1 MKYAV
6 NILLIFI
13 IFVSSSCKTSNL
25 NKNEI
30 TNNQKQNEEIE
41 FIVLKNYFVNKS
53 ASHLDNPKIGTES
66 KFNETFGMATTMSED
81 GKPTKIDF
89 NKQFIVAII
98 LPETAIATS
107 IELKS
112 LVKDLS
118 GELTLS
124 YKVIEDKKQ
133 SFTSIPFI
141 AIAIDKKDIGNVT
154 LRKVN

>member
-1 MKYAV
+1 
-6 NILLIFI
+6 
-13 IFVSSSCKTSNL
+13 
-25 NKNEI
+25 
-30 TNNQKQNEEIE
+30 
-41 FIVLKNYFVNKS
+41 
-53 ASHLDNPKIGTES
+53 
-66 KFNETFGMATTMSED
+66 MSED

-98 LPETAIATS
+98 LPETAIATR

-124 YKVIEDKKQ
+124 YKVIEDKTQ
-133 SFTSIPFI
+133 SFISIPFI

>member
-1 MKYAV
+1 
-6 NILLIFI
+6 
-13 IFVSSSCKTSNL
+13 
-25 NKNEI
+25 
-30 TNNQKQNEEIE
+30 
-41 FIVLKNYFVNKS
+41 
-53 ASHLDNPKIGTES
+53 
-66 KFNETFGMATTMSED
+66 
-81 GKPTKIDF
+81 
-89 NKQFIVAII
+89 QFIVAII

>member
-1 MKYAV
+1 MNYAI
-6 NILLIFI
+6 NISMTFI
-13 IFVSSSCKTSNL
+13 IFASSSCKTSNL
-25 NKNEI
+25 NKT
-30 TNNQKQNEEIE
+30 TNNQKQIEEIE
-41 FIVLKNYFVNKS
+41 FIVLKNYFVNKY
-53 ASHLDNPKIGTES
+53 ASYLDNPKIETES

-98 LPETAIATS
+98 LPETAISTS

-124 YKVIEDKKQ
+124 YKVIEDKTQ
-133 SFTSIPFI
+133 SFTSIPFV
-141 AIAIDKKDIGNVT
+141 AIAIGKKEIGNVT
-154 LRKVN
+154 LRKIN